1 MVLQRE
7 RRDDPM
13 HRSALVQDVV
23 EIAHADLVSHIRAQ
37 VATYGD
43 TRAYT
48 YLREAG
54 RDLVEDIVTFSDLD
68 RDARAIAVWLAE
80 REDAGRPVLLLYV
93 DAIEF
98 LRAFLGCL
106 YAGVV

>member
-37 VATYGD
+37 VAKYGD

-54 RDLVEDIVTFSDLD
+54 RDLSG
-68 RDARAIAVWLAE
+68 ARSQPYRLSSGFTPLP
-80 REDAGRPVLLLYV
+80 RTR
-93 DAIEF
+93 
-98 LRAFLGCL
+98 
-106 YAGVV
+106 